1 MEPLDRDIV
10 NRLQAG
16 LPVCDRPYAGVA
28 AELGIDEAELLQ
40 RLERLLADNVLTRF
54 GPLYDA
60 ARLGGAFSLVA
71 MQVPEDRFEEV
82 AGIVNGYPEVAHNY
96 QRDHAFNM
104 WFVLATE
111 TPERIDEVNR
121 DIERRTGLKVCNMPK
136 LQEYYL
142 NLQLEASA

>member
-142 NLQLEASA
+142 NLHLEASA